1 MKLKVT
7 ESQIQIMIFD
17 WASMMINKYPELKLM
32 HHIPNGTYKSIT
44 GAVRAKAEGLK
55 SGVPDI
61 CLPVPK
67 SGFHGLYIE
76 LKAYKKNK
84 PSENQE
90 WWLEKLKDQGYKAE
104 VAYGFDEAIN
114 AIKSYLELN

>member
-1 MKLKVT
+1 MKLSVT

-32 HHIPNGTYKSIT
+32 HHIPNGTYKSMK
-44 GAVRAKAEGLK
+44 GAIKAKAEGLK

-61 CLPVPK
+61 CLPAPK
-67 SGFHGLYIE
+67 GKYHGLYLE
-76 LKAYKKNK
+76 LKATKKNK
-84 PSENQE
+84 PSNNQK
-90 WWLEKLKDQGYKAE
+90 WWIEELNNQGYKAE

-114 AIKSYLELN
+114 IIKNYLELI